1 MPKKWFAAFL
11 AIDKYKKYS
20 WCVVFEQ
27 VFPHFFLELNK
38 KYPDLTAAE
47 VRLAALDKLN
57 LADKV
62 RGTMLGISADS
73 VKKTRYWLRKKYPS
87 LM

>member
-1 MPKKWFAAFL
+1 M
-11 AIDKYKKYS
+11 
-20 WCVVFEQ
+20 
-27 VFPHFFLELNK
+27 
-38 KYPDLTAAE
+38 AAE

-62 RGTMLGISADS
+62 KGTMLGISADS